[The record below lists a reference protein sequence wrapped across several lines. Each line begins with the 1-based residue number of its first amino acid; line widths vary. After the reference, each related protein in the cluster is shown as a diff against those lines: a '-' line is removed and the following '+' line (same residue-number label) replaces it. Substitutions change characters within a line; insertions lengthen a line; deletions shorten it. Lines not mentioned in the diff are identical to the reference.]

1 MTGLMCLTLAL
12 YFETRGESV
21 DGKLAVADVILNR
34 VEDPRYP
41 DTICDVIKED
51 SQFSFMF
58 DGKPEHMND
67 PVSAKEA
74 RQVALD
80 ALNGQRLGIT
90 STHYHTV
97 EIHPVWASAFSLDG
111 IVGNHVFYTNETKHK

>member
-1 MTGLMCLTLAL
+1 
-12 YFETRGESV
+12 
-21 DGKLAVADVILNR
+21 
-34 VEDPRYP
+34 
-41 DTICDVIKED
+41 
-51 SQFSFMF
+51 MF

-67 PVSAKEA
+67 PVAAKEA

-97 EIHPVWASAFSLDG
+97 EIQPVWASAFSLDG